1 MYVESFLTD
10 MLMCFQVKK
19 RDCIWSGMDYT
30 EDPPVHRKF
39 MAKFSSEEA
48 AGEFKC
54 TFQEVCS

>member
-1 MYVESFLTD
+1 
-10 MLMCFQVKK
+10 
-19 RDCIWSGMDYT
+19 MDYS

-48 AGEFKC
+48 ATEFKH